1 MTVFV
6 QSAWA
11 LVVTVVAAVVVT
23 GTGVIVSLFTG
34 GVAPVIHGF
43 YQAFARMVLW
53 GMDVRLEV
61 AGLENLERGVRY
73 VVVPNHQSH
82 LDVPALIRAFRDHPL
97 RFVAKQELGRI
108 PIFGRA
114 LKRSGT
120 VFVTRSDTKR
130 DLERM
135 HAARAELLK
144 HVSVLFFAEGTR
156 SRDGR
161 LQPFKKGAAVF
172 GVQTGLP
179 IVPVG
184 IAGSYEILPRG
195 MRLLKRGGTVAL
207 SVGRPIAT
215 ADRTV
220 EEREVLTGEIRDAVI
235 EEIER
240 ARQLLPA
247 DERPAARR

>member
-1 MTVFV
+1 MALFV
-6 QSAWA
+6 RSAWA

-23 GTGVIVSLFTG
+23 GTGVIVSFATG
-34 GVAPVIHGF
+34 GTSPAIHGF

-53 GMDVRLEV
+53 GADVRLV
-61 AGLENLERGVRY
+61 VRGTENVEDGTRY
-73 VVVPNHQSH
+73 VVVPNHESH
-82 LDVPALIRAFRDHPL
+82 LDVPAVIRALRDHPL

-108 PIFGRA
+108 PIFGTA

-135 HAARAELLK
+135 HAAQAELLK

-156 SRDGR
+156 THDGG

-179 IVPVG
+179 ILPVG
-184 IAGSYEILPRG
+184 IAGSYGILPRG
-195 MRLLKRGGTVAL
+195 MKLLRRGGTVAV
-207 SVGRPIAT
+207 SIGEPIPT
-215 ADRTV
+215 RGRTV
-220 EEREVLTGEIRDAVI
+220 EEREALTAEVRSAVVA
-235 EEIER
+235 EIER
-240 ARQLLPA
+240 ARELLPRA
-247 DERPAARR
+247 